1 MEQHFGHPREIDPHQ
16 ISRGEN
22 YVSEMKNTLDGNN
35 RKLDIIEESIS
46 EFKDIAIEESMS
58 DFLKIILK

>member
-1 MEQHFGHPREIDPHQ
+1 
-16 ISRGEN
+16 
-22 YVSEMKNTLDGNN
+22 MKNTLDGNN